1 MESMIIIF
9 GALLADNLLL
19 SHLFGVEA
27 FFTPSRRLS
36 KTAASGG
43 LVTFVTFLSGA
54 ISLALYNF
62 VFSPLGMGAI
72 ATFLSVLI
80 ISGVVCGVNLI
91 VHKTA
96 SSSVEKFSLNIPMIT
111 TNCVVLGSIML
122 CVKNSL
128 SYGMSLLYLIFAGL
142 GFTLALIV
150 FGSVRERLE
159 LAEPPESFRGL
170 PILLLSAS
178 FAAMAFAGFYGLS
191 F

>member
-19 SHLFGVEA
+19 SHLFGVEE

-36 KTAASGG
+36 KTAAFGG
-43 LVTFVTFLSGA
+43 IVTLVTLLSGA

-62 VFSPLGMGAI
+62 VFSPLGMSSV

-80 ISGVVCGVNLI
+80 ISGVACGINLLI
-91 VHKTA
+91 RKTA
-96 SSSVEKFSLNIPMIT
+96 HASSDRFAFNIPMIT

-122 CVKNSL
+122 CVENSL
-128 SYGMSLLYLIFAGL
+128 SLGMSILYLLFAGL

-159 LAEPPESFRGL
+159 LADPPESFKGL

>member
-1 MESMIIIF
+1 METMIIIF
-9 GALLADNLLL
+9 AALLADNLLL

-36 KTAASGG
+36 QTAAFGG
-43 LVTFVTFLSGA
+43 LVTLVTLVSGA

-62 VFSPLGMGAI
+62 VFSPLGIGSAS
-72 ATFLSVLI
+72 TFISVLI
-80 ISGVVCGVNLI
+80 ISGVVCGFNLI
-91 VHKTA
+91 VRKMGA
-96 SSSVEKFSLNIPMIT
+96 SVDKFSLNIPMIT

-128 SYGMSLLYLIFAGL
+128 SFGTSLLYLIFAGL
-142 GFTLALIV
+142 GYTLALVV
-150 FGSVRERLE
+150 FASIRERLE
-159 LAEPPESFRGL
+159 LAEPPESFKGL